1 MRSLG
6 CSLLAVGL
14 LVAAAEVRAE
24 EPKLDTTA
32 DLVAYCDTLSTVDE
46 VQEGQDFCD
55 GFIAGSGLLY
65 LELVRAGRI
74 AKIACADPIPTV
86 AEARE
91 AFVTWATAHPEHM
104 QAKPIDGLW
113 RAMAETYPCPK

>member
-14 LVAAAEVRAE
+14 VVASSQVRAE

-32 DLVAYCDTLSTVDE
+32 DLVAYCDTLGTADQ

-74 AKIACADPIPTV
+74 AKIACADPIPTL
-86 AEARE
+86 AQARE
-91 AFVTWATAHPEHM
+91 AFVAWAAGNAGHM
-104 QAKPIDGLW
+104 ASKPIDGFW
-113 RAMAETYPCPK
+113 RAMAATYPCPK